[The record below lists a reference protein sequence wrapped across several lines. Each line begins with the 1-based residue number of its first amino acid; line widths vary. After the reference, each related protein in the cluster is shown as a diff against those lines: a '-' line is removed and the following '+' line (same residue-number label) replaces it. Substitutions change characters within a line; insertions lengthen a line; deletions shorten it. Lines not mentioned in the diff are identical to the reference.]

1 MLWRLACFFIVKLT
15 QTSYHYQRR
24 NDDRNGNIHNNNNT
38 GYKLCAVY
46 SAIGQ
51 LLQIQCPES
60 LHREKATSNYS
71 MNSVCGAVNCRIQY
85 SACVAVPDRNRC
97 IAYFECIT
105 EFDVL

>member
-24 NDDRNGNIHNNNNT
+24 NDDRNGNIHNNNT

-51 LLQIQCPES
+51 LLQIRCPES